1 MTALTSPCGSHLR
14 NGRLTPSAA
23 IKPLSVKRAEEAVGA
38 RCVAAAPNE
47 AAISSAAGMPTSG
60 SSSNAASTARRTGGL
75 TADAARR
82 SLERLGIIGSIR
94 GNGYHCGGGA
104 VNRRTGISG
113 RDSMA
118 FETIETEDAIA
129 ACNGGG
135 GPMGH
140 PRVYLNLTPNGRVE
154 GPYCSPLFGN
164 PKLAGRVFPAIGV
177 ATPSA
182 HEAGVD
188 RPAESTVPRQAV
200 TP

>member
-1 MTALTSPCGSHLR
+1 
-14 NGRLTPSAA
+14 
-23 IKPLSVKRAEEAVGA
+23 
-38 RCVAAAPNE
+38 
-47 AAISSAAGMPTSG
+47 MPMSG
-60 SSSNAASTARRTGGL
+60 SSSNAASAARLSARL
-75 TADAARR
+75 ADDAARLI
-82 SLERLGIIGSIR
+82 LERLRIIGSTR

-113 RDSMA
+113 RESMP
-118 FETIETEDAIA
+118 FETIETDDVIA

-154 GPYCSPLFGN
+154 CPYCSRLFVN
-164 PKLAGRVFPAIGV
+164 PKIAGRVLPEIGV

-182 HEAGVD
+182 HEAGEE
-188 RPAESTVPRQAV
+188 RPAESPAPRQSG